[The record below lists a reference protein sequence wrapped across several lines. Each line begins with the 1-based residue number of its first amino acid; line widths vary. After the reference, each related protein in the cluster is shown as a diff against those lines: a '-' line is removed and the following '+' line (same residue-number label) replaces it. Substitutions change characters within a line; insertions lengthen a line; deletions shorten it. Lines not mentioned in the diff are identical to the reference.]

1 MIQIHGG
8 PFLSRLL
15 ESFAPP
21 SWHPTRDRTVQS
33 NELAAPL
40 VWAFAYFLLGL
51 LSHALDGALYGG
63 GRVWLPAGITVAA
76 LWLLPRARWFA
87 LLVLLIA
94 AQVALGAMAHRELW
108 RVLLLAFNETLVA
121 AIAVG
126 MLRGRSHAMSGPT
139 FVRDLL
145 SVALV
150 ASLTSGLL
158 AAAWLQAT
166 QRVPLVPAWRMGAL
180 SELVGIL
187 VMVPALVF
195 CTRSARAHPEGIART
210 EFAVGLL
217 SLLGMLASVYV
228 AFNGEL
234 DRKVLDVNF
243 GTTYVPLLFL
253 ALVTVAWGARSGA
266 WSVLLLCVIAMVYD
280 ARGRGP
286 FVQLVQL
293 HASNALLE
301 LQVYLGMA
309 ALMALLI
316 GAFKTRRE
324 RIHEEVAAWN
334 SQVALSLAASRQVA
348 YTFDVRS
355 SRFAWQGDVLA
366 VLGLPAHCVQTL
378 EQVLALVSPLDQA
391 RLRQRWLQEDD
402 APRRTQMLVRLQD
415 GSTVLDRSRL
425 LPRGRDGRRRVAGV
439 WQMEPAD

>member
-1 MIQIHGG
+1 M
-8 PFLSRLL
+8 
-15 ESFAPP
+15 
-21 SWHPTRDRTVQS
+21 QS
-33 NELAAPL
+33 NELSAPL
-40 VWAFAYFLLGL
+40 AWALAYFLLGL
-51 LSHALDGALYGG
+51 LSRQLDGALYGSG
-63 GRVWLPAGITVAA
+63 HVWLPAGITVAA
-76 LWLLPRARWFA
+76 LWLLPTARWFA

-94 AQVALGAMAHRELW
+94 AQVALGAIAHRELW

-121 AIAVG
+121 AIAVS
-126 MLRGRSHAMSGPT
+126 MLRGRSRALSGPA

-145 SVALV
+145 SVAV
-150 ASLTSGLL
+150 AASLTSGLL
-158 AAAWLQAT
+158 AAIWLKAT
-166 QRVPLVPAWRMGAL
+166 QRVPLVPAWRMSAL

-187 VMVPALVF
+187 VMTPPLVF
-195 CTRSARAHPEGIART
+195 CTRAARAHPEGIART
-210 EFAVGLL
+210 EFAVGLG

-228 AFNGEL
+228 AFNGDL

-266 WSVLLLCVIAMVYD
+266 WSVLLLSVIAMAYD
-280 ARGRGP
+280 MLGRGP
-286 FVQLVQL
+286 FAQLVQL

-309 ALMALLI
+309 ALLALLI

-324 RIHEEVAAWN
+324 RIHEEVGAWK

-348 YTFDVRS
+348 YIFDVES
-355 SRFAWQGDVLA
+355 SRFAWHGDVLA
-366 VLGLPAHCVQTL
+366 VLGAPAHCLQEL

-402 APRRTQMLVRLQD
+402 APHATQMLVRLQD
-415 GSTVLDRSRL
+415 GSTVLDRSRP
-425 LPRGRDGRRRVAGV
+425 LPRGRDGRPRVAGV